1 MEDKLIY
8 QTVYFDNKMTINFFR
23 VVPLVQDTG
32 SQLVLN
38 SIYPQN
44 IYVLTSIALYIQE
57 YNEIRQT
64 FDLNYIVYTLFGLEE
79 YSTIFQS
86 QLVMVV

>member
-1 MEDKLIY
+1 MEGKLIY
-8 QTVYFDNKMTINFFR
+8 QTVNFDNKMTIFFR
-23 VVPLVQDTG
+23 VVPLVQNTG

-57 YNEIRQT
+57 FNEIRQT
-64 FDLNYIVYTLFGLEE
+64 FDLNYVVYTLFGLEE
-79 YSTIFQS
+79 YCTISQS
-86 QLVMVV
+86 PLVMVV

>member
-1 MEDKLIY
+1 MEGKLIY

-23 VVPLVQDTG
+23 VVPLVQNTG

-79 YSTIFQS
+79 YCTISQS
-86 QLVMVV
+86 PLVMVV

>member
-1 MEDKLIY
+1 MEGKLIY
-8 QTVYFDNKMTINFFR
+8 QTVYFDNKMTIIFFR

-38 SIYPQN
+38 SIYPQD
-44 IYVLTSIALYIQE
+44 IYVSTSIALYIQE

-79 YSTIFQS
+79 YCTISQS
-86 QLVMVV
+86 PLVMVV

>member
-1 MEDKLIY
+1 M
-8 QTVYFDNKMTINFFR
+8 
-23 VVPLVQDTG
+23 
-32 SQLVLN
+32 LN

-79 YSTIFQS
+79 YCTISQS
-86 QLVMVV
+86 PLVMVV